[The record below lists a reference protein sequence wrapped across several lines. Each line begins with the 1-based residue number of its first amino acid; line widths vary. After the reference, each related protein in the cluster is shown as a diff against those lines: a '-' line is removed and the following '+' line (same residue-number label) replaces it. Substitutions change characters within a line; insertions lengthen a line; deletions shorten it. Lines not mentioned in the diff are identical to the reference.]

1 MASSSAAPLRI
12 GDPVGRGEQEVKV
25 PDAPRLIRYE
35 YIRGGKKFS
44 VIGTNSTLESHMLR
58 IAWQF
63 FTGAHDFDNR
73 DASKRSTKQFELYA
87 RFFIDDEEDRKI
99 RQLPGLYAFFRDSSY
114 MKVHSEVFWIGGH
127 PDTARDDDALANCT
141 LNIKTLAANVKW
153 FVDSPTRFWNTLE
166 FRIRDVGATHALNL
180 YNEYSAWVSSKLPV
194 EKIHIEP
201 ATTFDAWAQRQKNN
215 PLFSRPEDRLDSR
228 KWMEFADNR
237 GRQSPAATSPSKRGS
252 EDMDEGLYPMSID
265 AGSLVRLGQNA
276 GEPPGARLRLEV
288 VPASPLPRANVQL
301 PGGPPPVIRIE
312 DPNSSAVVRVGAN
325 QPPPDVVP
333 RANVP
338 ASDVMVPVAGING
351 APSRYLPV
359 PQHGTGIG
367 QKPTKASV
375 LGTSLRIEDPS
386 DATRMHK
393 IDVQG
398 IPNLDRNL
406 LSVICSTDEDDNS
419 TVTFAVLVPNS
430 NPDQKQNGPEGVVTV
445 WRVNLPRS
453 PNPVLNTT
461 TQGMTPLHASRVFTN
476 SALDCRVS
484 WTGLRIACNVS
495 AQRTNYEGAKLVII
509 DLLNR
514 VQSNEIAFD
523 ESLRVWSCTDT
534 MLAMAEV
541 FVPYQLGVNGPR
553 AIPLKKPSDD
563 FLDDKKLVSV
573 SNNAWIQRTDDLK
586 EAYAAAVFIHLY
598 ESKAEAKANNYTILV
613 SPLDPTQTS
622 ILADGV
628 FAYSQTYVGNG
639 LAKLDDPRIL
649 FYSIPSYIRD
659 APNKKVIVD
668 RKTDQAVVIW
678 CVYKDHAMR
687 TSVPNAGNR
696 ANLNSYVA
704 MRANYALFTPTPIL
718 NDLELRVYNAKMEP
732 VKATSFQ

>member
-35 YIRGGKKFS
+35 YIRGGKTFS
-44 VIGTNSTLESHMLR
+44 VIGTNSPLESHMLR

-63 FTGAHDFDNR
+63 FTGAHDFTNR
-73 DASKRSTKQFELYA
+73 DVLKRSTKQFELYA

-114 MKVHSEVFWIGGH
+114 MKVHSDVFWIGGH
-127 PDTARDDDALANCT
+127 PDTAADDDALASRT

-180 YNEYSAWVSSKLPV
+180 YNEYKTWVGSKLNP
-194 EKIHIEP
+194 EQIHIEP
-201 ATTFDAWAQRQKNN
+201 ATTFDAWARDQKNN
-215 PLFSRPEDRLDSR
+215 PLFSSPEDRLDSR

-237 GRQSPAATSPSKRGS
+237 AAPSPAAASPSKRGV
-252 EDMDEGLYPMSID
+252 DEMNEGPDPMNVD
-265 AGSLVRLGQNA
+265 AGTVIRLDQDPDESTGKRQ
-276 GEPPGARLRLEV
+276 LREV
-288 VPASPLPRANVQL
+288 VPVSPLPRANVQL
-301 PGGPPPVIRIE
+301 PGGLPPVIRIE

-325 QPPPDVVP
+325 QPPSAVVP
-333 RANVP
+333 RPSVP

-406 LSVICSTDEDDNS
+406 LSVICSTDQDDNS
-419 TVTFAVLVPNS
+419 TVTFAVLVPN
-430 NPDQKQNGPEGVVTV
+430 PDGKQNGPEGVVTV

-453 PNPVLNTT
+453 PNPVLNAT

-476 SALDCRVS
+476 NALDCRVS

-523 ESLRVWSCTDT
+523 ESRRVWSCTDT
-534 MLAMAEV
+534 MLAMAEA
-541 FVPYQLGVNGPR
+541 FIPYQLGANGPR

-598 ESKAEAKANNYTILV
+598 ESKAEANANNYTILV

-628 FAYSQTYVGNG
+628 FAYSQTYVVNN
-639 LAKLDDPRIL
+639 LEKLDDPRIL
-649 FYSIPSYIRD
+649 FYSIPSYVRD
-659 APNKKVIVD
+659 APNRKDIVD

-678 CVYKDHAMR
+678 CVYKDHAMK

-704 MRANYALFTPTPIL
+704 MRAKYVSFTPTPIL
-718 NDLELRVYNAKMEP
+718 NDLSLTVYTKKIEELEAS
-732 VKATSFQ
+732 SF

>member
-35 YIRGGKKFS
+35 YLKGGKKFS

-73 DASKRSTKQFELYA
+73 DALKRSTKQFELYA

-114 MKVHSEVFWIGGH
+114 MKVHSDVFWIGGH
-127 PDTARDDDALANCT
+127 PDTAADDDALANCT

-180 YNEYSAWVSSKLPV
+180 YNEYKTWVGSKLNP
-194 EKIHIEP
+194 EQIHIEP
-201 ATTFDAWAQRQKNN
+201 ATTFDAWARDQKNN
-215 PLFSRPEDRLDSR
+215 PLFNRPEDRLDSR

-237 GRQSPAATSPSKRGS
+237 AAPSPAAASPSKRGV
-252 EDMDEGLYPMSID
+252 DEMNEGPDPMNVD
-265 AGSLVRLGQNA
+265 AGTVIRLDQDPDESTGKRQ
-276 GEPPGARLRLEV
+276 LREV
-288 VPASPLPRANVQL
+288 VPVSPLPRANAQL
-301 PGGPPPVIRIE
+301 PGGLPPVIRID

-325 QPPPDVVP
+325 QPPSAVVLSN
-333 RANVP
+333 NVP

-375 LGTSLRIEDPS
+375 LGTSLRIEDPN
-386 DATRMHK
+386 DATRTHK

-398 IPNLDRNL
+398 IPNLDQNL
-406 LSVICSTDEDDNS
+406 LSVICSTDQDDNS
-419 TVTFAVLVPNS
+419 TVTFAVLLPNS
-430 NPDQKQNGPEGVVTV
+430 NPDQKQNGPEGVVTA

-461 TQGMTPLHASRVFTN
+461 TQGMTPLHTNRVFTDN
-476 SALDCRVS
+476 ALDCCVS
-484 WTGLRIACNVS
+484 WTGLRITCNAS

-509 DLLNR
+509 DLTDQ
-514 VQSNEIAFD
+514 VQVNEFD
-523 ESLRVWSCTDT
+523 FNESRRVWSCTDT
-534 MLAMAEV
+534 MLALAEA
-541 FVPYQLGVNGPR
+541 FIPYQPGANGLQ
-553 AIPLKKPSDD
+553 AIPLKTPSDE
-563 FLDDKKLVSV
+563 FLNGKKLVSV

-598 ESKAEAKANNYTILV
+598 ESKANNYTILV
-613 SPLDPTQTS
+613 SPLDPTQTT

-696 ANLNSYVA
+696 KDFINYVP